1 MTDNVTDRALVN
13 INGSKVNVEVIS
25 RDEEGQ
31 PIEVTLEGLTFWRGD
46 HIPLETDWYM
56 EAPSDPLKLA
66 REILRDAY
74 YDDVRSIADDVRER
88 IESGELSV
96 GGDVDRF
103 VRESVDGSSRLMNA
117 AAQQEVL
124 GWSNNAEPDGES
136 LGMAAADAFLADV
149 YDDLGDIADL
159 LSDDDDD
166 ADDSEDD
173 DTLLVDEVGAP

>member
-1 MTDNVTDRALVN
+1 MTDKVTDRALVN

-31 PIEVTLEGLTFWRGD
+31 PIEVTLEGFTFWRGD

-74 YDDVRSIADDVRER
+74 YDDVRTIADDVRER
-88 IESGELSV
+88 VQSGELSV

-103 VRESVDGSSRLMNA
+103 VRESVDGSSRLINA
-117 AAQQEVL
+117 HAQLEVL
-124 GWSNNAEPDGES
+124 VWSNNAEPNGES
-136 LGMAAADAFLADV
+136 LGMAAAEAFLADV

-159 LSDDDDD
+159 LSDEAD